1 MNSEKKGKIIIIQE
15 NMQRKYAKKKEMS
28 ETIMN
33 LFTDTGCSMG
43 AASEQ
48 CAVKHRLSFEL
59 PFQMP
64 LIQSLNSLSIEKVI
78 SVYSFEIIWIRCIP
92 NYLWDQIPK
101 PYARI
106 LHRVPALGF
115 IEPGKT

>member
-1 MNSEKKGKIIIIQE
+1 
-15 NMQRKYAKKKEMS
+15 MQRKYAKKNEWDHHEFIYRYGMLNGRSLGAMCSQASIKFWIAVS
-28 ETIMN
+28 YA
-33 LFTDTGCSMG
+33 TDT
-43 AASEQ
+43 
-48 CAVKHRLSFEL
+48 
-59 PFQMP
+59 
-64 LIQSLNSLSIEKVI
+64 ILNSLSIEKVI

-106 LHRVPALGF
+106 LHRVPALGL